1 MQDLAVFFQKNI
13 FSIKKFSHV
22 LKSLLIPTFIVV
34 FTGSEMENGG
44 NLSKPFGMFG
54 NKKQQKM

>member
-34 FTGSEMENGG
+34 FTYRRFIIWKNI
-44 NLSKPFGMFG
+44 SKPFGMFG
-54 NKKQQKM
+54 YKKQQKM

>member
-1 MQDLAVFFQKNI
+1 MQDLAVFFSKKYFFIKI
-13 FSIKKFSHV
+13 FSLV
-22 LKSLLIPTFIVV
+22 LKSLLFPTFSVV

-44 NLSKPFGMFG
+44 NISKPFGMFG